1 MQTTPSKT
9 LTQLL
14 NIPQQDL
21 CLQSLIEILKPLK
34 KYPYCGVLYMKAAQN
49 AKIIGRY
56 DWKDFAAKAVVH
68 SGNPKHVQQLLE
80 SIPYKTNLAVPPIKV
95 KNHSDALQPTD
106 RQPSKEQLIDQFLT
120 IEHPEIPIVPGDAG
134 SKKSENEIKDETI
147 AFATETMAKILEQ
160 QGKYKEAIKIY
171 RRLAWDNPQKS
182 ITFAARIKEL
192 ETLTE
197 K

>member
-14 NIPQQDL
+14 NIPQEDL

-56 DWKDFAAKAVVH
+56 DWKDFAAKAVVY
-68 SGNPKHVQQLLE
+68 SGNPKHVQQLMDA
-80 SIPYKTNLAVPPIKV
+80 IPYKTNLAVPPIKV
-95 KNHSDALQPTD
+95 KVQASSLPSSPQ
-106 RQPSKEQLIDQFLT
+106 QPSKEQLIDRFLT
-120 IEHPEIPIVPGDAG
+120 IEHPEIPIV
-134 SKKSENEIKDETI
+134 STEQNNKKSENEIEDETI